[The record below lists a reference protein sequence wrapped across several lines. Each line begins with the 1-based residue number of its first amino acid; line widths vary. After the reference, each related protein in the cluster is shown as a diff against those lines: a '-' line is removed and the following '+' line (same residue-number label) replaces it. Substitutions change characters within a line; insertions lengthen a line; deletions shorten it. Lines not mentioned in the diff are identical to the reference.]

1 MMIKVIHTYDV
12 EHRWTIEYEAT
23 SNEDTLFNPTNH
35 VYFNLNRDNN
45 VIDNHSIISEQLKMY
60 PIDQNHLISSQQPID
75 LLERFNHRPIQF
87 QDIFNSEDKQ
97 IKEQIYFNKGL
108 DHPFDIG
115 HHRLIVEN
123 NEFALD
129 VETTM
134 TNIVIFTFNDTS
146 EWKSDFNIYKPHSGV
161 ALETQYLP
169 NDINNE
175 GNKAKSILKANVPFY
190 AKTIY
195 HISEK

>member
-1 MMIKVIHTYDV
+1 
-12 EHRWTIEYEAT
+12 
-23 SNEDTLFNPTNH
+23 
-35 VYFNLNRDNN
+35 
-45 VIDNHSIISEQLKMY
+45 MY

-146 EWKSDFNIYKPHSGV
+146 EWKSDFNIYKPHSV
-161 ALETQYLP
+161 
-169 NDINNE
+169 
-175 GNKAKSILKANVPFY
+175 
-190 AKTIY
+190 
-195 HISEK
+195 

>member
-1 MMIKVIHTYDV
+1 MIKVIHTYDV

-87 QDIFNSEDKQ
+87 QDI
-97 IKEQIYFNKGL
+97 L
-108 DHPFDIG
+108 
-115 HHRLIVEN
+115 
-123 NEFALD
+123 
-129 VETTM
+129 
-134 TNIVIFTFNDTS
+134 
-146 EWKSDFNIYKPHSGV
+146 
-161 ALETQYLP
+161 
-169 NDINNE
+169 
-175 GNKAKSILKANVPFY
+175 ILKINKLKNKYILIKVSITHLILVIIVLSL
-190 AKTIY
+190 KIT
-195 HISEK
+195 SLR

>member
-1 MMIKVIHTYDV
+1 
-12 EHRWTIEYEAT
+12 
-23 SNEDTLFNPTNH
+23 
-35 VYFNLNRDNN
+35 
-45 VIDNHSIISEQLKMY
+45 MY

-134 TNIVIFTFNDTS
+134 TNIVILLLMIHQNGRVILIF
-146 EWKSDFNIYKPHSGV
+146 
-161 ALETQYLP
+161 
-169 NDINNE
+169 INLIQCSARNT
-175 GNKAKSILKANVPFY
+175 IL
-190 AKTIY
+190 T
-195 HISEK
+195 